1 MITVVQVET
10 KLKSLEQKLAAL
22 VNSNKILLV
31 VLIVPLVI
39 IKYRSFIINLLV
51 KDSAQ
56 ISAATV
62 TQDAVLAKQ
71 ESQDNTKADAA
82 IADAEKIKAA
92 SDAQV
97 VTEDWHNQ

>member
-1 MITVVQVET
+1 MITVQQVEA
-10 KLKSLEQKLAAL
+10 KLKSLEQKIAAL

-31 VLIVPLVI
+31 LLIVPLVI

-62 TQDAVLAKQ
+62 AQDATLAKQ
-71 ESQDNTKADAA
+71 ESQDNAKADAA
-82 IADAEKIKAA
+82 VADAEKTKAA

-97 VTEDWHNQ
+97 VTNDWYKK